1 MTTIREAIALGRQA
15 LAAVPDPKVDA
26 LALLGEATGLS
37 PLNLRLRAMESLK
50 PEQEERYRS
59 LLLLRAQREPLQYL
73 LGTQCFFG
81 FDFAVDRRVLIPRQE
96 TEMLCELAL
105 LAMKGHPAPS
115 VLDLCTGSGAIAVTL
130 KRMRPD
136 AEVTAADVSV
146 DALSVAAANAARNGA
161 AVRFVRGDLLT
172 PVQDEQF
179 DLIVCNPPYI
189 DSAAC
194 ETLQPEVLR
203 EPRLALDGGA
213 DGLDFYRQL
222 AAGAPAFLKP
232 HGHLMVEV
240 GDAQAERVAALFTE
254 KGLLT
259 DAAIHRDLY
268 GMERFVTARLAEA
281 FPT

>member
-15 LAAVPDPKVDA
+15 LAAVPDPEVDA
-26 LALLGEATGLS
+26 LALLGEATGLA
-37 PLNLRLRAMESLK
+37 PLNLRLRAMESLT

-59 LLLLRAQREPLQYL
+59 LLLLRAQREPLQYV

-81 FDFAVDRRVLIPRQE
+81 FDFAVDSRVLIPRQE

-105 LAMKGHPAPS
+105 LAMKGHAAPR

-136 AEVTAADVSV
+136 ADVTAADVSA
-146 DALSVAAANAARNGA
+146 DALVVAAANAARNGA
-161 AVRFVRGDLLT
+161 EVRFMQGDLLA
-172 PVQDEQF
+172 PVQGERF
-179 DLIVCNPPYI
+179 DLIVCNPPYVG
-189 DSAAC
+189 SAAC
-194 ETLQPEVLR
+194 ETLQPEVMR

-213 DGLDFYRQL
+213 DGLDFYRRL
-222 AAGAPAFLKP
+222 AAGAPACLAP
-232 HGHLMVEV
+232 NGHLMVEV
-240 GDAQAERVAALFTE
+240 GDTQAAQVAALFME
-254 KGLLT
+254 KGLLK

-268 GMERFVTARLAEA
+268 GMERFVTARIAEA

>member
-15 LAAVPDPKVDA
+15 LSAVPDPEVDA

-37 PLNLRLRAMESLK
+37 PLNLRLHAMESLK

-59 LLLLRAQREPLQYL
+59 LLLLRARREPLQYL

-81 FDFAVDRRVLIPRQE
+81 FDFAVDGRVLIPRQE

-105 LAMKGHPAPS
+105 FAMKGHAAPS

-136 AEVTAADVSV
+136 ADVTAADVSA
-146 DALSVAAANAARNGA
+146 DALAVATVNAAQNGA
-161 AVRFVRGDLLT
+161 EVRFVQGDLLA
-172 PVQDEQF
+172 PVQGERF
-179 DLIVCNPPYI
+179 DLIVCNPPYVG
-189 DSAAC
+189 SAAC
-194 ETLQPEVLR
+194 ETLQPEVLH

-213 DGLDFYRQL
+213 DGLDFYRRL
-222 AAGAPAFLKP
+222 AADAPACLAP
-232 HGHLMVEV
+232 HGQLMVEV
-240 GDAQAERVAALFTE
+240 GDKQAAQVAALFTE
-254 KGLLT
+254 KGFLT

>member
-1 MTTIREAIALGRQA
+1 MTTIREAITLGRQA
-15 LAAVPDPKVDA
+15 LAAVPDPEVDA

-81 FDFAVDRRVLIPRQE
+81 FDFAVDSRVLIPRQE

-105 LAMKGHPAPS
+105 LAMKGHAAPA

-136 AEVTAADVSV
+136 AAVTAADVSA
-146 DALSVAAANAARNGA
+146 DALAVAAANAARNGA
-161 AVRFVRGDLLT
+161 EVRFVQGDLLA
-172 PVQDEQF
+172 PLQGERF
-179 DLIVCNPPYI
+179 DLIVSNPPYI

-194 ETLQPEVLR
+194 EALQPEVRR

-213 DGLDFYRQL
+213 DGLDFYRRL
-222 AAGAPAFLKP
+222 AAGAPACLT
-232 HGHLMVEV
+232 HRGQLMVEV
-240 GDAQAERVAALFTE
+240 GDTQAAQVAALFIE
-254 KGLLT
+254 KGDLT